1 MLGVHPGNTT
11 IAPDI
16 LRGCLLKYTRSVIA
30 SSISATSFL
39 DAVRCLLVTLRSEL
53 GGGLVMVFFLFRER
67 VRQCGQTRHPS
78 WIRSHP
84 AIALTLSWTVRHYQ
98 VTHYQVSLQHI
109 SLQTPILHSA
119 LQTPPQI
126 RGEPLSARSLRTIV
140 LMMSPPL
147 W

>member
-67 VRQCGQTRHPS
+67 ASAMWSDSSPELDTKPPS
-78 WIRSHP
+78 NCLDAFLDSASLPSH
-84 AIALTLSWTVRHYQ
+84 ALPSE
-98 VTHYQVSLQHI
+98 
-109 SLQTPILHSA
+109 SA
-119 LQTPPQI
+119 AYLPPN
-126 RGEPLSARSLRTIV
+126 PDPPFCPPN
-140 LMMSPPL
+140 SPPDFTVSHCRPGRYL
-147 W
+147 YDGPGPSY